1 MTMLAT
7 IDQIRSNSFIE
18 DFLNNVSEQKLSFYA
33 TDLLEC
39 EGCKSMDELG
49 DAVRRATE
57 VCTCM
62 HLPLQENFKVVYRS
76 SNGEVIQDWRLS
88 PMAYMLLAINSDSR
102 NEVVAKLQVELVK
115 RALEQD

>member
-7 IDQIRSNSFIE
+7 IDQIKSNTFID
-18 DFLNNVSEQKLSFYA
+18 DFLSNLRERNLSFYA

-39 EGCKSMDELG
+39 EGCRNMDDLG

-76 SNGEVIQDWRLS
+76 GNGEVIQDWRLS
-88 PMAYMLLAINSDSR
+88 PMAYMLLAINSDAR

>member
-1 MTMLAT
+1 MNILAT
-7 IDQIRSNSFIE
+7 IDQNRSNTFIE
-18 DFLNNVSEQKLSFYA
+18 DFLSNLSERNLSIYA

-39 EGCKSMDELG
+39 EGCRTMDELG
-49 DAVRRATE
+49 NAVRRATE

-62 HLPLQENFKVVYRS
+62 HLPLQENFKVVFRS
-76 SNGEVIQDWRLS
+76 KNGEVIQDWLLS

-115 RALEQD
+115 KALDQE

>member
-1 MTMLAT
+1 MLAT
-7 IDQIRSNSFIE
+7 IDQLKGNSYID
-18 DFLNNVSEQKLSFYA
+18 DFLSNLRERNLTLYA
-33 TDLLEC
+33 TDLLQC
-39 EGCKSMDELG
+39 DGCRSMHELE

-62 HLPLQENFKVVYRS
+62 HLPLQENFKVVFRS

-88 PMAYMLLAINSDSR
+88 PMAYMLLAINSDSS

-115 RALEQD
+115 RVLSQE